1 MPAPNPA
8 VEERDKRELPAGHV
22 LLELGG
28 ICLFQLLLADPIAQ
42 KDVIVIHEHI
52 RHFFH
57 EMLPDFCILNSLLV
71 SVLLDNVD
79 NFAYFTEHP

>member
-1 MPAPNPA
+1 MSTSAI
-8 VEERDKRELPAGHV
+8 L
-22 LLELGG
+22 
-28 ICLFQLLLADPIAQ
+28 
-42 KDVIVIHEHI
+42 
-52 RHFFH
+52 H